1 MELKLNRVGK
11 QHTYTIGK
19 LFIDGVYFC
28 DTMEDKDRGL
38 DQSTPISTIEKVK
51 VPSQTAIPTGLYKVA
66 MNQVSPR
73 LSNKNMY
80 KGINGKLPRLI
91 DVPGF
96 DGILI
101 HVGNTDKDSSGCILV
116 GFNKVKGQVINSRD
130 TFFKLYAKL
139 KEASDRGEKIT
150 IRIQ

>member
-1 MELKLNRVGK
+1 MKISVNRVYK
-11 QHTYTIGK
+11 QYSYTIGK
-19 LFIDGVYFC
+19 LYIDGKFFC
-28 DTMEDKDRGL
+28 NTLEDKDRGL
-38 DQSTPISTIEKVK
+38 TQSTPLEEIAKIKI
-51 VPSQTAIPTGLYKVA
+51 PSQTAIPAGIYRVILS
-66 MNQVSPR
+66 QVSPR
-73 LSNKNMY
+73 FSKKDMY
-80 KGINGKLPRLI
+80 KGIDGKLPRLI

-96 DGILI
+96 DGVLI